1 MARYVCPVHLLQVL
15 DDIAAAA
22 RNYSEMAHRR
32 LNPLTRE
39 WVLVSSHRIDR
50 PWLGER
56 SQAPAAPAL
65 QYDPACYLCPGNER
79 AGGAR
84 NPHYSSTY
92 VFENDFPALVPESRL
107 ALDPERSERSGRPQ
121 DDVVVRQEV
130 AGECRVLCFSPRHDM
145 HFGSMPESEIVE
157 IVECWAAQY
166 RELGG
171 LSFVNAVTIFENRG
185 SMMGASNPH
194 PHGQIWAESSIPNEL
209 AKECASQLE
218 YWEKRGE
225 CLLCAY
231 AAFEIERQER
241 VIYADDRTVVVVP
254 FWATWPFEAMILGR
268 HHRASIAEYDAGERA
283 SLASAIKALVA
294 RYDRLFGVPFPYS
307 MGFHQR
313 PCDGEPHAE
322 WHAHAHYYPPLLR
335 SATIRKY
342 MVGYEMLGQ
351 PQRDLTAEDAAKHL
365 RNA

>member
-1 MARYVCPVHLLQVL
+1 
-15 DDIAAAA
+15 
-22 RNYSEMAHRR
+22 MAHRR
-32 LNPLTRE
+32 FNPLTRE

-56 SQAPAAPAL
+56 SQPAAATAV

-79 AGGAR
+79 AGGVR
-84 NPHYSSTY
+84 NPHYTSTY
-92 VFENDFPALVPESRL
+92 VFENDFPALTPEKQHHDEAQSAGFL
-107 ALDPERSERSGRPQ
+107 TSQPVQ
-121 DDVVVRQEV
+121 
-130 AGECRVLCFSPRHDM
+130 GECRVLCFSPRHDL

-166 RELGG
+166 RELGA
-171 LSFVNAVTIFENRG
+171 LPFVNAVTIFENRG

-209 AKECASQLE
+209 SREGASLLE
-218 YWEKRGE
+218 HLQKRGE

-241 VIYADDRTVVVVP
+241 VIYVDDHMAVVVP

-268 HHRASIAEYDAGERA
+268 QHRRSLADYAAGERA
-283 SLASAIKALVA
+283 SLAGAVKALVV

-307 MGFHQR
+307 MGFHQA
-313 PCDGEPHAE
+313 PCDGSEHAE

-342 MVGYEMLGQ
+342 MVGYELLAQ

-365 RNA
+365 RDA